1 MCGAR
6 ATFQEEWRLL
16 EASDALVMG
25 HRHGCRGLAELMYA
39 PVCHRDIVPELLY
52 RGVLFGGLADAI
64 TESRRSGAALT
75 GSP

>member
-52 RGVLFGGLADAI
+52 RG
-64 TESRRSGAALT
+64 ALLRAWRT
-75 GSP
+75 PSPNLVDQALL